1 MRFALSSQNF
11 GTYGDPRL
19 LAGLARDAEA
29 AGWDGFFVWDHLL
42 RGDAPVADPW
52 VSLAAIATATERLRI
67 GTMVTPLSRRRPWQ
81 VARQATTLDQLSAG
95 RVTLGVG
102 LGSSPQME
110 FAPFGE
116 ETDDRRRAEIL
127 DESLDI
133 ITGLWSGETLDADG
147 AYRLRG
153 VRSLP
158 TPVQRP
164 RIPIWVAG
172 NWPNRGPLRRAARY
186 EGAFPQKVPV
196 DPDEW
201 MLTPDEI
208 RGIVA
213 IVEEHRTSSE
223 APFDVAV
230 ALSDEGDRGRRA
242 DMIEE
247 YAGAGVTWWMEGV
260 LDDVGPLEEV
270 RTIIR
275 NGPQGG

>member
-1 MRFALSSQNF
+1 MHFALSSQNF
-11 GTYGDPRL
+11 GTYGDPLL
-19 LAGLARDAEA
+19 LAELASDAEA

-52 VSLAAIATATERLRI
+52 ISLAAVAIATERLRI

-81 VARQATTLDQLSAG
+81 VARQATTLDHLSNG

-102 LGSSPQME
+102 LGSSPRME
-110 FAPFGE
+110 FEPFAE

-133 ITGLWSGETLDADG
+133 VTRLWSGETFDREG
-147 AYRLRG
+147 AYTLRG

-158 TPVQRP
+158 PPLQRP

-186 EGAFPQKVPV
+186 EGVFPQKVPE
-196 DPDEW
+196 DPDDW
-201 MLTPDEI
+201 MLTPEEV
-208 RGIVA
+208 RSIVTV
-213 IVEEHRTSSE
+213 IDEHRSSG

-230 ALSDEGDRGRRA
+230 ALSDEGDRVRRA
-242 DMIEE
+242 DMVEE
-247 YAGAGVTWWMEGV
+247 HADAGVTWWMEGV

-270 RTIIR
+270 RTLIR
-275 NGPQGG
+275 NGPRSG